1 MTWTMLLVLAL
12 IIIIA
17 IAAIPVF
24 KIRQDEYRRTGK
36 YPKGHYMGMGMAIG
50 MGAGVALGVAIG
62 NIALGPALGL
72 PIGVAIGA
80 AMEQRHADEL
90 RPLTEKEQKLQR
102 LAIIGGVVL
111 LVAGV
116 AVFFVTTRLAGG

>member
-1 MTWTMLLVLAL
+1 MTWIMLLVLAL

-102 LAIIGGVVL
+102 LAIIGGVLL